1 MSRRHSLRVCQQVCQ
16 QVVLA
21 FYVTG
26 FAGIALAVDVNTPKP
41 TPVVAASPLNLL
53 LGIGFLLALVLGAWW
68 LLRRVGAMQWPMQ
81 RAAMKVISSLPV
93 GPRERVVLI
102 EIAGEQWLL
111 GVAPGQVNLLHRFE
125 QPVVTDSG
133 KGGDEFASRLRQ
145 VLQNSFGSHK

>member
-1 MSRRHSLRVCQQVCQ
+1 MSNRWLRASHRYCR

-21 FYVTG
+21 TTAMAM
-26 FAGIALAVDVNTPKP
+26 AGAALAVDVNSPKP
-41 TPVVAASPLNLL
+41 SPVVAASPLNLL

-68 LLRRVGAMQWPMQ
+68 LLRRAGAMQWPLQ
-81 RAAMKVISSLPV
+81 RTAMKVVSSLPV

-125 QPVVTDSG
+125 QPVVVDSG
-133 KGGDEFASRLRQ
+133 KGGDEFANRLRQ
-145 VLQNSFGSHK
+145 VLQNSFGSQK